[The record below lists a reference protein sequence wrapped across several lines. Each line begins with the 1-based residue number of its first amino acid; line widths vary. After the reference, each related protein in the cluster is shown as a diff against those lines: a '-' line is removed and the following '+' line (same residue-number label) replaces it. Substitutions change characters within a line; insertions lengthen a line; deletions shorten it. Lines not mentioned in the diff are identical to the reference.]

1 VNVFEIIYYGASWCA
16 PCEAYGPI
24 FDSVAEST
32 FGPQFRH
39 YDVDVQTEEALA
51 DQIDSLPTTIAKK
64 EDGELFRYVGV
75 MSADSLRQFI
85 TQAMAA

>member
-1 VNVFEIIYYGASWCA
+1 
-16 PCEAYGPI
+16 
-24 FDSVAEST
+24 
-32 FGPQFRH
+32 
-39 YDVDVQTEEALA
+39 VQTEEALA

-64 EDGELFRYVGV
+64 DDGELFRYVGV